1 MKTISSYKEV
11 KSLKRKTLLNSVI
24 IAVLAIPTALITLL
38 VACGAPTSSPAASP
52 QATSPTPSAMTSAP
66 PTVNTLSPSS
76 APSGTGLQSTSVAG
90 LSLVVTQPQ
99 DNYITNANTVEV
111 RGRTNPAAVVSVNE
125 GVAIA
130 DNQGNFAVTVTL
142 NEGPNIIDVV
152 TSDDAENQTG
162 VTLVVTYAIGG

>member
-1 MKTISSYKEV
+1 
-11 KSLKRKTLLNSVI
+11 
-24 IAVLAIPTALITLL
+24 
-38 VACGAPTSSPAASP
+38 
-52 QATSPTPSAMTSAP
+52 MTSAP